1 MGKAKKEI
9 VLDANYDDSFD
20 EILLDGVASVKKNE
34 IQQMPINKLIPFA
47 NHPFK
52 VLDDENMAELVDSI
66 RERGILSP
74 VVVRPKGNLYELI
87 SGHRRT
93 HAARA
98 AGLTEI
104 PVVVRDMSDE
114 EATILMVD
122 ANIQR
127 EEILPSERAHSLKM
141 KIEALNTLYKRGERN
156 GKKNRDLAGE
166 EAGLSGRQVQRYLNL
181 NDLHDILICDP
192 EGEYGPLVHKLKG
205 QMLANAP
212 HYTFGDLAA
221 IFQVQ
226 VDATEYGNA
235 VITVKDEHMK
245 MWGVKTE
252 DLMNLAKENMAQN
265 QPVRIQGMME
275 VLREMMGDVPAE
287 MLPTGEDQMYVMS
300 NETKINGAAAVIFT
314 EKLDEFAKDKNADLF
329 IIPSSIHECII
340 VPDTGNINAED
351 LGAMVKDVNST
362 QVAPDEVLSDN
373 VYFYDREAKT
383 LYITATNEPCVL
395 ESDGKD
401 FSSKEKKR
409 ADKTSEKAAEKAE
422 SGSKSLKDRLADGK
436 ERSEGSEHYVA
447 ITYLPV
453 REDRVQTIQT
463 ARPQMDESFN
473 VQIIYQ
479 DDNAKHGNRIMCK
492 KDLSL
497 NETIK
502 IFYLVLVKYET
513 PDTSDWSDITNLVRY
528 FDD

>member
-1 MGKAKKEI
+1 MDRTNISIDEFSKMVKEHLFDNKPGMADTHTADINEVMKNNGMLLHGLTMRGNDEHIAPTIYLEKFFDEFKDGKALSEI
-9 VLDANYDDSFD
+9 VDKILDIYEEHKAP
-20 EILLDGVASVKKNE
+20 KN
-34 IQQMPINKLIPFA
+34 ICVDFFTDFNQAKDRLAM
-47 NHPFK
+47 K
-52 VLDDENMAELVDSI
+52 VVNAE
-66 RERGILSP
+66 
-74 VVVRPKGNLYELI
+74 
-87 SGHRRT
+87 
-93 HAARA
+93 
-98 AGLTEI
+98 
-104 PVVVRDMSDE
+104 
-114 EATILMVD
+114 
-122 ANIQR
+122 
-127 EEILPSERAHSLKM
+127 
-141 KIEALNTLYKRGERN
+141 
-156 GKKNRDLAGE
+156 KNAE
-166 EAGLSGRQVQRYLNL
+166 
-181 NDLHDILICDP
+181 
-192 EGEYGPLVHKLKG
+192 
-205 QMLANAP
+205 MLANAP

-436 ERSEGSEHYVA
+436 ERSEGLMDA
-447 ITYLPV
+447 AKDIA
-453 REDRVQTIQT
+453 REDKSCR
-463 ARPQMDESFN
+463 
-473 VQIIYQ
+473 
-479 DDNAKHGNRIMCK
+479 
-492 KDLSL
+492 
-497 NETIK
+497 
-502 IFYLVLVKYET
+502 
-513 PDTSDWSDITNLVRY
+513 
-528 FDD
+528 